1 LGVRRDLYPVV
12 LYGVM
17 QATAAAAAEK
27 EALAQKDPEA
37 GGAVL
42 AALTDGDEDADAHG
56 SKVCL
61 YPS

>member
-1 LGVRRDLYPVV
+1 MVV
-12 LYGVM
+12 VVVDGVM
-17 QATAAAAAEK
+17 QATAVAAAEKEK
-27 EALAQKDPEA
+27 EALAQEDPEA

-42 AALTDGDEDADAHG
+42 AALTDGDDADAGAHG

>member
-1 LGVRRDLYPVV
+1 
-12 LYGVM
+12 M

-42 AALTDGDEDADAHG
+42 AALTDDDADAHG
-56 SKVCL
+56 SKVCM
-61 YPS
+61 YPF

>member
-1 LGVRRDLYPVV
+1 ML
-12 LYGVM
+12 

-42 AALTDGDEDADAHG
+42 AALTDDDADADAHS

>member
-1 LGVRRDLYPVV
+1 V
-12 LYGVM
+12 L

-42 AALTDGDEDADAHG
+42 AALTDDDADADAHS